1 MSPALSGS
9 SAIWHFK
16 HSNGVEICDRITFDF
31 YTGVPHMYR
40 VAAWTHKL
48 HYIPLVAQLPLN
60 LITLTLF
67 WFLITGSSSIQAK
80 KLPLFQGFPPSSF

>member
-1 MSPALSGS
+1 
-9 SAIWHFK
+9 
-16 HSNGVEICDRITFDF
+16 
-31 YTGVPHMYR
+31 MYR
-40 VAAWTHKL
+40 VTAWTHKL

-80 KLPLFQGFPPSSF
+80 KLPLFPGFPPSSFRLLTVCKNGREGLGESVMWMMSMSTYM